1 MSRDYNVRT
10 DPSGAFIPDLQNT
23 TWVTG
28 SSTNILPVKD
38 HTYILENENAEKIA
52 ECTVDTV
59 ISASN
64 LAAQESYL
72 AINTLPQSIHINN
85 VYITDRKL
93 SKEPTIQVSGL
104 NVVTNTPPNA
114 NNDPDIILQ
123 FRALNINFEDKDA
136 SGNYWSPYGL
146 ACYYYPVPESS
157 QSNPF
162 PPIDGLVYTEN
173 NKRKWTD
180 VTESRVMLVDIGTLK
195 KYNLVSATKTYGAL
209 YGCAIDSNN
218 LIYVV
223 DNTNNEIIQITP
235 GPITIADDA
244 VEGTM
249 QTTTDIY
256 AGVFSGINDPVDIT
270 FDQYDNA
277 YVANRGTSSVVKISP
292 TDRTTTIYVSGLP
305 NPPIS
310 LTYNL
315 YGDQYLYVTTNK
327 ISLSATPVVYKCN
340 QGGYVEMYRK
350 DADNKSP
357 APYGIVACA
366 GQLDASGNTIG
377 VYGKGSV
384 IVADVGNLT
393 TTDSA
398 KYLLGDVEAYTHTP
412 VNDIQDFMTA
422 TADKEQII
430 SVTYNSDKSSLYA
443 LNSSQNKLIRFD
455 NPTAN
460 PLGNVVGSTHT
471 NPLLRLGTCCRSKTI
486 DSVDYIYTV
495 TGNNTLIAFN
505 TTTSVFSSIFQ
516 NSTANPLELPTS
528 IAFTRTSPPGVKA
541 VAYVTNFANG
551 GSIIQLEFTD
561 DYETVVARNITFT
574 NQILRNPISS
584 TVNTKDASNEILYV
598 SNSNTNKIYY
608 VELGTKTNSTYELNE
623 LVTTGDVE
631 ISYPVG
637 LRYDASMNMI
647 YFCNKANDTV
657 CGITNNNYIYL
668 LNDTVYNPTTKFGNP
683 TDIEIGNPN
692 ASTDVS
698 EWLIIANDNNSDDE
712 PSILSC
718 HQYFNRDQNYTRG
731 DVVRYSNGIA
741 VGISTRIVFIQDLR
755 FYKAGGIWLQ
765 SRQILNLTPDGIV
778 SRAGPGVGGT
788 IENSDCTCLMV
799 TDPTE
804 GNIEYVMNFTRLRA
818 YFYKVEEL
826 INYDPD
832 NPASSTELLI
842 GAGGILPNELPGT
855 INNLREYVFNAIY
868 TRFNVLTTG
877 ASPYTPVTR
886 GFVYVQT
893 DSYVPTKYAPA
904 NSQRG
909 WSITAIEINAIEQG
923 NVLIPMRCGVYID
936 GYFDRDPSGNV
947 TSLPLPGD
955 EVPSKSFMCA
965 YPPYQSGRL
974 TESLFISTNKHV
986 YKCDLPGTAG
996 SNGDPTNLFFKRY
1009 FTYDPPTPTTTIPVG
1024 PATTI
1029 ALSMGAFDDFKNLYI
1044 SYSQSEDTYIR
1055 VDADASLNVISLPFD
1070 DAAYDPYKHAGDVKT
1085 RQLIYSNWNGVL
1097 LTNRRTTV
1105 PFTQPPNPDF
1115 GDDFRGVL
1123 GYRVGF
1129 HFSYENEYGT
1139 PFADSSVDLSY
1150 VNNQLIVDTT
1160 LGTSL
1165 TLQEYVTPFDVYSR
1179 YININPEFFYK
1190 TGPTDAIFR
1199 FVTEEVDPEPT
1210 RSYQLY
1216 CGSSKRGNVFCNNC
1230 TYNKSKFLSGTFPI
1244 SLAYSTFSKN
1254 LYVALQNDTISRV
1267 EKDGTVAN
1275 NYIMDIGVK
1284 NIKAILLDA
1293 SFDMYILCETTDENN
1308 QSAGYISYVT
1318 LKNNIIS
1325 VEAEWSV
1332 DPLFNDPIDMT
1343 YMEAKGQIYVVS
1355 GVTPNKRLVAVTL
1368 SQTNGGTPTIQ
1379 RVGLDFGI
1387 LYDIQGVTSSPY
1399 NGRLTPAYE
1408 AGLDTSVDVTSRNVV
1423 YISNTDAL
1431 GVHNIIRVDVD
1442 VDVNGYVP
1450 ATFPLTA
1457 TGLAYKPY
1465 TLRASDDGYVYI
1477 NNKDNHSITKL
1488 DVSGYGNTVTDW
1500 AVDGIVKPAYTVF
1513 DEYGNLFVANAGTG
1527 PRTSRI
1533 SRIWIH
1539 YFPFSSIVLPNGS
1552 CEAAKVYDL
1561 ATKSFLPISWN
1572 STTEG
1577 TFPIPIPE
1585 PIFADTG
1592 GAANDGSGLS
1602 KAERREY
1609 AYALYFYTFIKSDK
1623 KPNWNVDPAT
1633 AYDAFTNS
1641 GVYNNTEATAGW
1653 NLYGYYTKGYSVS
1666 PYLFPLSPPT
1676 VSDWTKKQSRERE
1689 HDM

>member
-1 MSRDYNVRT
+1 MSRDYSVRT
-10 DPSGAFIPDLQNT
+10 DPSGAFIPELKST
-23 TWVTG
+23 TWLTD
-28 SSTNILPVKD
+28 SSSNILPVKD

-72 AINTLPQSIHINN
+72 AINTILQSIYLNN
-85 VYITDRKL
+85 VYITDRKE
-93 SKEPTIQVSGL
+93 SKEPTIQVSQL
-104 NVVTNTPPNA
+104 NVVTSAPPNA
-114 NNDPDIILQ
+114 NNNPDIILQ
-123 FRALNINFEDKDA
+123 FRALNINFEDN
-136 SGNYWSPYGL
+136 GMGGYWSPYGL

-157 QSNPF
+157 QTTPF

-173 NKRKWTD
+173 NSRDWQL
-180 VTESRVMLVDIGTLK
+180 VTESKVILLDIGTLK

-223 DNTNNEIIQITP
+223 DNTNNEIVQITP
-235 GPITIADDA
+235 GPITIADGA
-244 VEGTM
+244 MEGTM

-256 AGVFSGINDPVDIT
+256 AGVFSGLYDPVDIT

-277 YVANRGTSSVVKISP
+277 YVANRGSSSVVKISP
-292 TDRTTTIYVSGLP
+292 VDRTTTVYVSGLP

-327 ISLSATPVVYKCN
+327 ISPSTTPVVYKCN
-340 QGGYVEMYRK
+340 QGGYVEIYGT
-350 DADNKSP
+350 DASVESP

-366 GQLDASGNTIG
+366 GQLDASGNTLN

-384 IVADVGNLT
+384 IVVDVGDLVI
-393 TTDSA
+393 D
-398 KYLLGDVEAYTHTP
+398 LLGDLTVSTNTP

-422 TADKEQII
+422 TAAKEQII
-430 SVTYNSDKSSLYA
+430 SVTYNSDKTALYA
-443 LNSSQNKLIRFD
+443 LNSGKSYLLKFNT
-455 NPTAN
+455 PTVNAS
-460 PLGNVVGSTHT
+460 GNAVGGTYTDS
-471 NPLLRLGTCCRSKTI
+471 LLTLGTCCRSKTI
-486 DSVDYIYTV
+486 DGVDYIYTV

-505 TTTSVFSSIFQ
+505 TTTSAFSSITVTVQ

-528 IAFTRTSPPGVKA
+528 IAFTRTGIPSSPGVKA

-551 GSIIQLEFTD
+551 GSIIQLEFLSFNN
-561 DYETVVARNITFT
+561 VIARTLAFT
-574 NQILRNPISS
+574 NQSVSNPVSCTI
-584 TVNTKDASNEILYV
+584 NTMDASNEILYF

-608 VELGTKTNSTYELNE
+608 AGLGNKTSLTYELNE
-623 LVTTGDVE
+623 LVTTGDVQLN
-631 ISYPVG
+631 YPIG

-647 YFCNKANDTV
+647 YFCNKASDTI
-657 CGITNNNYIYL
+657 CGITNNNYVYL

-683 TDIEIGNPN
+683 TDIEIGNPD

-698 EWLIIANDNNSDDE
+698 EWLIIANDNNINDE

-718 HQYFNRDQNYTRG
+718 HQYFNRDENYARG

-741 VGISTRIVFIQDLR
+741 VGLSTRTVFVQDLR
-755 FYKAGGIWLQ
+755 FLPSGNQ

-778 SRAGPGVGGT
+778 SRRGPSVGGT
-788 IENSDCTCLMV
+788 IEDSDCTCLMV
-799 TDPTE
+799 TDPTA
-804 GNIEYVMNFTRLRA
+804 GDIEYVLTFTRLRA
-818 YFYKVEEL
+818 YLYKVEQL
-826 INYDPD
+826 ITDPI
-832 NPASSTELLI
+832 NAQQIVGYIAP
-842 GAGGILPNELPGT
+842 GGIQPNYPGRP
-855 INNLREYVFNAIY
+855 LSEYVFNAIY
-868 TRFNVLTTG
+868 TRFAVPTIPANSSSG
-877 ASPYTPVTR
+877 AGPYTNSIR
-886 GFVYVQT
+886 GFVYVQSDNDIVT
-893 DSYVPTKYAPA
+893 TYSPLNA
-904 NSQRG
+904 QRG
-909 WSITAIEINAIEQG
+909 WHITTFEITAVVQG
-923 NVLIPMRCGVYID
+923 VVFLPMVCGVFIDEPGYIT
-936 GYFDRDPSGNV
+936 RDASGMVLSSQLPSG
-947 TSLPLPGD
+947 
-955 EVPSKSFMCA
+955 EQASKSFMCA
-965 YPPYQSGRL
+965 YPPYQSGRA
-974 TESLFISTNKHV
+974 TEALFISTNKYV
-986 YKCDLPGTAG
+986 YRCELPGE
-996 SNGDPTNLFFKRY
+996 NKDPTNLFFKRY
-1009 FTYDPPTPTTTIPVG
+1009 FTYPTTSPS
-1024 PATTI
+1024 TTTR
-1029 ALSMGAFDDFKNLYI
+1029 SMGAFDDFQNMYI
-1044 SYSQSEDTYIR
+1044 SYSQSSDTYIR
-1055 VDADASLNVISLPFD
+1055 VDSSLNVISLPFD
-1070 DAAYDPYKHAGDVKT
+1070 DAAYDPYKSSSTLQTK
-1085 RQLIYSNWNGVL
+1085 QLIYSNWNGVL
-1097 LTNRRTTV
+1097 LTNRRAGTES
-1105 PFTQPPNPDF
+1105 PEF
-1115 GDDFRGVL
+1115 GDDFRGIL

-1139 PFADSSVDLSY
+1139 PYADSSVDLSY
-1150 VNNQLIVDTT
+1150 ANNQLIVDTT

-1165 TLQEYVTPFDVYSR
+1165 TLQEYITPFDVYSR
-1179 YININPEFFYK
+1179 YITINPEFFYK
-1190 TGPTDAIFR
+1190 SGPTDAIFR

-1210 RSYQLY
+1210 NSYQLY
-1216 CGSSKRGNVFCNNC
+1216 CGDNKIGNIFCNNC

-1308 QSAGYISYVT
+1308 QSVGYISYVT

-1325 VEAEWSV
+1325 VEAEWLV
-1332 DPLFNDPIDMT
+1332 EALLNDPIDMT
-1343 YMEAKGQIYVVS
+1343 YMEATGQIYVVS

-1368 SQTNGGTPTIQ
+1368 SQTNGAAPTVQ

-1408 AGLDTSVDVTSRNVV
+1408 SGLDTSVDVTSRNVV

-1431 GVHNIIRVDVD
+1431 GVHNIIRVDVG

-1450 ATFPLTA
+1450 ATFPLTIA
-1457 TGLAYKPY
+1457 GLTYKPY

-1488 DVSGYGNTVTDW
+1488 DVTGYGTTVTDW
-1500 AVDGIVKPAYTVF
+1500 AVNGIVKPAYTVF
-1513 DEYGNLFVANAGTG
+1513 DQYGNLFVANAGTG

-1539 YFPFSSIVLPNGS
+1539 YFPFSSIVLPNGA
-1552 CEAAKVYDL
+1552 CAGARVYDL
-1561 ATKSFLPISWN
+1561 TTKNFLPISWN
-1572 STTEG
+1572 STGEG

-1592 GAANDGSGLS
+1592 SSVNDGLGIS
-1602 KAERREY
+1602 REQKRIY
-1609 AYALYFYTFIKSDK
+1609 AYALYFYTFIQLPDK
-1623 KPNWNVDPAT
+1623 GTGFASPENIKNVMLS
-1633 AYDAFTNS
+1633 NS
-1641 GVYNNTEATAGW
+1641 VYNNTEVNAGW
-1653 NLYGYYTKGYSVS
+1653 SLYGNYTQGYSVS

-1676 VSDWTKKQSRERE
+1676 ISLWLNKESRY
-1689 HDM
+1689 